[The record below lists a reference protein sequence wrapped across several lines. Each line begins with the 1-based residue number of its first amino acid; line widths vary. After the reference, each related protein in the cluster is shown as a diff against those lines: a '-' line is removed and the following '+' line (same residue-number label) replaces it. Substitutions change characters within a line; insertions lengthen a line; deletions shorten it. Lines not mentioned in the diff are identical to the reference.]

1 MNAVLRNALMAA
13 GLAAS
18 TQAAAQIVFYEHD
31 GFQGRSFASEAAVSD
46 FQRSGFNDRAS
57 SVVVMRER
65 WEVCEDAGFS
75 GRCVVL
81 RPGRY
86 DSLSALGLNDR
97 VSSVRMV
104 GRNARVEDQRFA
116 PPPLPVYDNYRRK
129 DERLFEAEV
138 TSVRAILG
146 PPERRC
152 WMEREQVSQGRGDAN
167 VPGAIV
173 GALIGGVLGHQVG
186 GGRGKDVATAGGA
199 VAGGA
204 IGANVGRR
212 DGSYGLG
219 QDVQRCADVQGQ
231 NRPDHWDVTY
241 HFRGQEHRVQT
252 TTPPGR
258 TITVNAQGEPRA

>member
-1 MNAVLRNALMAA
+1 MNAVLRNAVIAA

-31 GFQGRSFASEAAVSD
+31 GFEGRSFTSEGAVGD
-46 FQRSGFNDRAS
+46 FQRFGFNDRAS
-57 SVVVMRER
+57 SVVVLRER
-65 WEVCEDAGFS
+65 WEVCENARFG

-86 DSLSALGLNDR
+86 DSLNALGLNDR
-97 VSSVRMV
+97 VSSARMV
-104 GRNARVEDQRFA
+104 SRNARVEDQRFA
-116 PPPLPVYDNYRRK
+116 PPPQPVYDNYRRK
-129 DERLFEAEV
+129 NERLFEADI

-167 VPGAIV
+167 IPGAVV

-186 GGRGKDVATAGGA
+186 GGRGKDVATVGGA

-204 IGANVGRR
+204 IGANVGR
-212 DGSYGLG
+212 DGYSGSN

-231 NRPDHWDVTY
+231 NRPDHWEVTY
-241 HFRGQEHRVQT
+241 NFRGQEHRVQT
-252 TTPPGR
+252 TNPPGR
-258 TITVNAQGEPRA
+258 TITVNAEGEPRA

>member
-1 MNAVLRNALMAA
+1 MNAALRSALIAA

-18 TQAAAQIVFYEHD
+18 VPAAAQIVFYEHD
-31 GFQGRSFASEAAVSD
+31 GFEGRSFTSEAAVSD
-46 FQRSGFNDRAS
+46 FRRSGFNDRAS

-65 WEVCEDAGFS
+65 WEVCEDARFA

-86 DSLSALGLNDR
+86 ESLSALGLNDR

-104 GRNARVEDQRFA
+104 ARNVRVADPRFA
-116 PPPLPVYDNYRRK
+116 PAPQPVYDNYRRRNEK
-129 DERLFEAEV
+129 LFEADV

-152 WMEREQVSQGRGDAN
+152 WIEREHVQHGSGNAN
-167 VPGAIV
+167 VPGAVI
-173 GALIGGVLGHQVG
+173 GTLIGGVLGHQVG
-186 GGRGKDVATAGGA
+186 GGRGRDVATVGGA

-204 IGANVGRR
+204 IGANVGRH
-212 DGSYGLG
+212 DGGYGSG
-219 QDVQRCADVQGQ
+219 QNVQRCADVQGQ

-241 HFRGQEHRVQT
+241 NFRGQEHRVQT
-252 TTPPGR
+252 TSPPGR